1 MTTNDAAAVL
11 EHIIE
16 KRGAEWVASNWGL
29 DREQLARWY
38 EGQEE
43 LPPEMVLAM
52 RVWVSAVKRPKADVG
67 CFEDSDHPPK
77 PTIKWDD
84 AVAWAYDGGQITIRM
99 AEDQEDAR
107 RMSLMDLMAGK
118 AKISVEL
125 DKQGEWIG
133 QWTPVDA
140 DDHPPEVPEDVTE
153 TGWRAVP
160 MSTVGRGEA
169 LWDVYRS
176 GLANLSAKELNQME
190 EAAWAE
196 AGKRH
201 GVDALKEHGFL
212 PDIMPITAWDI
223 GGSWASIVDAL
234 ADVVRSAIEEDDR

>member
-1 MTTNDAAAVL
+1 
-11 EHIIE
+11 
-16 KRGAEWVASNWGL
+16 
-29 DREQLARWY
+29 
-38 EGQEE
+38 
-43 LPPEMVLAM
+43 MVFAM
-52 RVWVSAVKRPKADVG
+52 RVWVSAVRKLRADAG
-67 CFEDSDHPPK
+67 CFE
-77 PTIKWDD
+77 
-84 AVAWAYDGGQITIRM
+84 
-99 AEDQEDAR
+99 
-107 RMSLMDLMAGK
+107 
-118 AKISVEL
+118 
-125 DKQGEWIG
+125 
-133 QWTPVDA
+133 DA